1 MFKKQTLWHPV
12 FVVLGWLA
20 ATLWLFKSM
29 GELRSLADILKAS
42 NHLDVGWYQKIALH
56 GYTLEPEITDG
67 QSTVFFPLFPL
78 LAAPF
83 VHLLALDPLLSLHI
97 VQKLALVLMAFL
109 AYRWSAAAGLAAK
122 ESLVSLLVHPAWVF
136 LLIPY
141 SESVYLCC
149 LFGLLLA
156 WQQKSA
162 LAFFVSAFLLGLCR
176 PTGLFLIP
184 AAGLTLG
191 FCVVQE
197 YKKYRME
204 AVAAA
209 QAHQDQSP
217 NLRQNQNQTQNLNQ
231 NQNPSLNAVVAKM
244 FADSSLKTNFLLLGS
259 GVAGAFAA
267 LGTVALIMHLS
278 VGDWYAFY
286 RYRSLWKEEPSVRY
300 FLSALNLDFGSQTP
314 RILAT
319 WAALW
324 GSALLL
330 RSGRIFEGMLC
341 TVSILLPVYQGK
353 MGDIIRY
360 TLGAAP
366 AWMMLSEQLK
376 EKRSLQLAFVAACA
390 AYGVVLCYRWL
401 ARDWVG

>member
-12 FVVLGWLA
+12 FIVLGWLA

-29 GELRSLADILKAS
+29 GELHSLADILKAS

-56 GYTLEPEITDG
+56 GYTLEPHILDG

-83 VHLLALDPLLSLHI
+83 VHLLAFDPLLSLHI

-109 AYRWSAAAGLAAK
+109 AYRWSAAAGLPAK

-156 WQQKSA
+156 WQQKCA

-176 PTGLFLIP
+176 PTGLFLLP

-191 FCVVQE
+191 VYVVQA
-197 YKKYRME
+197 YKQYRIE
-204 AVAAA
+204 AVSAGEI
-209 QAHQDQSP
+209 HEDQSR

-231 NQNPSLNAVVAKM
+231 NRNPSLSAVVAKM
-244 FADSSLKTNFLLLGS
+244 FADSALKTNFLLLGS

-286 RYRSLWKEEPSVRY
+286 RYRSLWKEEPSVHY

-314 RILAT
+314 RILTT

-366 AWMMLSEQLK
+366 AWMMLSEQLRQ
-376 EKRSLQLAFVAACA
+376 KRSLQLAFVGACA

>member
-1 MFKKQTLWHPV
+1 MADILRRLPFWHPV
-12 FVVLGWLA
+12 FLVLGWLA
-20 ATLWLFKSM
+20 VTLWLFKSM
-29 GELRSLADILKAS
+29 GELRSFADILKAS
-42 NHLDVGWYQKIALH
+42 NYLDVVWYQKIAVH
-56 GYTLEPEITDG
+56 GYTLEPHILDG

-78 LAAPF
+78 LASPF
-83 VHLLALDPLLSLHI
+83 VHFLSLDPLLALHI
-97 VQKLALVLMAFL
+97 VQKLGLVLMAFL
-109 AYRWSAAAGLAAK
+109 AYRWSTAAGLAAK
-122 ESLVSLLVHPAWVF
+122 ESLLSLLVHPAWVF

-149 LFGLLLA
+149 LFALLLA
-156 WQQKSA
+156 WQQKNA
-162 LAFFVSAFLLGLCR
+162 PAFFVGAFLLGLCR

-191 FCVVQE
+191 VYLFQAFKQVRIE
-197 YKKYRME
+197 S
-204 AVAAA
+204 AAA
-209 QAHQDQSP
+209 GEAH
-217 NLRQNQNQTQNLNQ
+217 RKQNLNSLFAKLWA
-231 NQNPSLNAVVAKM
+231 NP
-244 FADSSLKTNFLLLGS
+244 SLKTNFILLCS

-267 LGTVALIMHLS
+267 LGAVALVMHLS

-286 RYRSLWKEEPSVRY
+286 RYRSLWKEEPSFRY

-376 EKRSLQLAFVAACA
+376 EKRSLQLAFVASCA